1 MEFNQAKERFI
12 NQWGTLGTSWGLN
25 KAMAQMH
32 ALLMLSPEPMSVEE
46 IMDALNISRGNVSMN
61 LRSLIDWGI
70 VRKEYKAG
78 ERKEYFA
85 SEKDV
90 WKLSTQVAKE
100 RRKRELEPVIDM
112 LNMAT
117 NVKVDKRDPEQKE
130 FVEMSNALLKF
141 ANQSDSILK
150 KFINS
155 DRNFFFKTIIRF
167 FK

>member
-1 MEFNQAKERFI
+1 
-12 NQWGTLGTSWGLN
+12 
-25 KAMAQMH
+25 MAQIH
-32 ALLMLSPEPMSVEE
+32 ALLMLAPEPLSVED
-46 IMDALNISRGNVSMN
+46 IMEALNISRGNVSMN
-61 LRSLIDWGI
+61 LRSLMDWGI

-112 LNMAT
+112 LNMAI
-117 NVKVDKRDPEQKE
+117 NIKVDKKDPEQKE
-130 FVEMSNALLKF
+130 FLEMSNDLLKF

-150 KFINS
+150 KFINA

>member
-1 MEFNQAKERFI
+1 
-12 NQWGTLGTSWGLN
+12 
-25 KAMAQMH
+25 
-32 ALLMLSPEPMSVEE
+32 
-46 IMDALNISRGNVSMN
+46 MN
-61 LRSLIDWGI
+61 LRSLMDWGI

-112 LNMAT
+112 LNMAIGI
-117 NVKVDKRDPEQKE
+117 KVDKKDPAQKE
-130 FVEMSNALLKF
+130 FLEMSNALLKF